1 MRHHPVFIFLAFFF
15 FFFSFL
21 SLFLV
26 QHTIAIIMSCH
37 VTIIVIH
44 CQLLVHP
51 CGSLFGL
58 SAFSS
63 LEKRYYLYTHLD
75 HFLW

>member
-1 MRHHPVFIFLAFFF
+1 MRHHLVLIFLAFL
-15 FFFSFL
+15 FFSFL

-44 CQLLVHP
+44 CQSLVHP

-63 LEKRYYLYTHLD
+63 LEKRFTYIHV
-75 HFLW
+75 